1 MSQPSQRSSRSWFQW
16 GLIGAIIVAVYFYA
30 DSTQR
35 SPLVGKEAPPL
46 NLSIAAGGAAEGPAR
61 VRLSA
66 LRGQVVV
73 LDFWASWCT
82 ACRKTTPILNALHEE
97 FAGDDVSFFAV
108 NVEPIDRERLQL
120 AHATFG
126 TGFPT
131 LHDRAGAVQRDFAI
145 RMLPTILVIG
155 RDGVVDFAV
164 SGMPSESK
172 LRGAIAQ
179 ALEPASPN
187 L

>member
-1 MSQPSQRSSRSWFQW
+1 MTETGQRSSPKWLPW
-16 GLIGAIIVAVYFYA
+16 ALIGAILVAIYFYA
-30 DSTQR
+30 DPTHR

-46 NLSIAAGGAAEGPAR
+46 NLSVAAGGTAEGPAK
-61 VRLSA
+61 VQLSA
-66 LRGQVVV
+66 LRGRVVV

-82 ACRKTTPILNALHEE
+82 ACRKATPILNELHEE

-131 LHDRAGAVQRDFAI
+131 LQDRAGSVQRDFAI
-145 RMLPTILVIG
+145 RILPTILVIG
-155 RDGVVDFAV
+155 RDGVVDFAL
-164 SGMPSESK
+164 SGMPTKSQ
-172 LRGAIAQ
+172 LRGAINQ
-179 ALEPASPN
+179 SLQSTEIN

>member
-1 MSQPSQRSSRSWFQW
+1 MSGPSQRSSPKWFQW
-16 GLIGAIIVAVYFYA
+16 GLISAILVAVYFYA
-30 DSTQR
+30 DSTHR
-35 SPLVGKEAPPL
+35 SPLVGKKAPPL
-46 NLSIAAGGAAEGPAR
+46 NLSVAAGGAAEGPAR
-61 VRLSA
+61 VRLSS

-82 ACRKTTPILNALHEE
+82 ACRKATPMLNALHEE
-97 FAGDDVSFFAV
+97 FAGDEVSFFAV

-145 RMLPTILVIG
+145 RLLPTILVIG

-164 SGMPSESK
+164 SGMPNESK
-172 LRGAIAQ
+172 LRDAIAQ
-179 ALEPASPN
+179 ALEPERAN